1 MATDTTELTFI
12 RCPDCRSLVPAM
24 SSRCRMC
31 GATLAKDA
39 QADGSTS
46 SGGNNPPSTSRVR
59 QQTVATSSS
68 SELSQQLNALRND
81 AESESK
87 QEQKYIPQKTTSES
101 EEFDEFSD
109 PLEDFLS
116 EQSDDDSD
124 DEKDLPL
131 QTVSE
136 HVSSSTEEEL
146 NEFDEFDDLDDL
158 DEFDDLDDLDDLD
171 DDQIE
176 DSTSA
181 PLPVEVPAEQPKV
194 SEPIKVDSATINQAK
209 NKVEEDL
216 KPKTRVVV
224 EQGRGKFSRGL
235 SFGSN
240 KPRFDAPSASTKS
253 VPVEIMQE
261 PKQELKT
268 ELDVKKVL
276 EVPKDEQKIVA
287 EKIKPPVIAE
297 KVLKEEL
304 DMQPKFKQEHSDE
317 VVQEVKKS
325 ATLTPAPVHSS
336 VATKDSVKKG
346 EQLGRIFGWLVSY
359 TDPMGRSI
367 ELREGRFFVSSA
379 QLRNTDLVLEDDT
392 VSTPHAMFT
401 ISTDGGIVIQ
411 DLKSERGVFV
421 REPSQSTYRREY
433 DSINLSHGD
442 WVRFGDLE
450 FLVSIIA
457 HVGAN

>member
-1 MATDTTELTFI
+1 VATDTTELTFI

-39 QADGSTS
+39 KSDGSSTPTT
-46 SGGNNPPSTSRVR
+46 NPAPTTSRVR

-81 AESESK
+81 AAEPEDVKKS
-87 QEQKYIPQKTTSES
+87 IPQQTAQET

-124 DEKDLPL
+124 DEKESALEASSEDTSEAAEEDLD
-131 QTVSE
+131 
-136 HVSSSTEEEL
+136 
-146 NEFDEFDDLDDL
+146 EFDEFDDLDDL
-158 DEFDDLDDLDDLD
+158 DDFDDLDDLDELD
-171 DDQIE
+171 DDIIE
-176 DSTSA
+176 EPS
-181 PLPVEVPAEQPKV
+181 VEQAVVEQPKAE
-194 SEPIKVDSATINQAK
+194 EPLKVDSATINQAK

-224 EQGRGKFSRGL
+224 EQGRGKFSKGL

-240 KPRFDAPSASTKS
+240 KPRFDAPAASAKA
-253 VPVEIMQE
+253 PAIE
-261 PKQELKT
+261 PKQE
-268 ELDVKKVL
+268 VKVEVKPVVEAPKV
-276 EVPKDEQKIVA
+276 EQKVIE
-287 EKIKPPVIAE
+287 EKISTPVITE
-297 KVLKEEL
+297 KVLKQEP
-304 DMQPKFKQEHSDE
+304 DMQPKFKEEHSEDIVE
-317 VVQEVKKS
+317 ETKKPTKL
-325 ATLTPAPVHSS
+325 APAPVHSS

-379 QLRNTDLVLEDDT
+379 QLRNTDLVLEDET

-421 REPSQSTYRREY
+421 REPTQSTYRREY
-433 DSINLSHGD
+433 DSITLSHGD